1 MKNKG
6 FGSMYLIYSFFLVF
20 VIVMLS
26 VLMIN
31 NYKKHFLDVLKNDI
45 KAELQNY
52 KLEIIPTFEA
62 ENP

>member
-1 MKNKG
+1 
-6 FGSMYLIYSFFLVF
+6 MYLIYSLFLVF

-45 KAELQNY
+45 KEELQNY

>member
-26 VLMIN
+26 ILMIN

-45 KAELQNY
+45 KEELQNY

>member
-45 KAELQNY
+45 KEELQNY

>member
-6 FGSMYLIYSFFLVF
+6 FGSMYLIYSLFLVF

-45 KAELQNY
+45 KEELQNY